1 MGERSIEL
9 LLEKDSQISKP
20 IPKPRKSVK
29 QMVTEYE
36 NNIIQPPIE
45 FRDKPVPAPR
55 TVKSIPAPRTKI
67 TKLDKAL
74 KNAVKSY
81 EVGFKNKKRPIDT
94 AKQH

>member
-29 QMVTEYE
+29 QMVTVYE

-55 TVKSIPAPRTKI
+55 T
-67 TKLDKAL
+67 
-74 KNAVKSY
+74 
-81 EVGFKNKKRPIDT
+81 
-94 AKQH
+94 